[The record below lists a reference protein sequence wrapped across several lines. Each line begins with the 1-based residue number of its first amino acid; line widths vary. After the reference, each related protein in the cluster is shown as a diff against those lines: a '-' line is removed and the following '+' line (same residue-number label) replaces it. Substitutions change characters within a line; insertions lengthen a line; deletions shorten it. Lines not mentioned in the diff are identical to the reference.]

1 MSRTTRQKMQ
11 SPAETSQSS
20 ETDPGK
26 AEASGVVGL
35 SADDND
41 YTNDRSNK
49 RAASSS
55 SSPLPSLSTSTP
67 FAGVQTNFGGMSLL
81 FNLGCIFVI
90 KDTSNLLGP
99 LS

>member
-1 MSRTTRQKMQ
+1 MQ

-35 SADDND
+35 SADD
-41 YTNDRSNK
+41 RSNNK

-55 SSPLPSLSTSTP
+55 SSPLPSSSTATP

-81 FNLGCIFVI
+81 LNLRCVFVI
-90 KDTSNLLGP
+90 KDTSNLLRHCRN
-99 LS
+99 